1 MSSLF
6 LLSFWSV
13 FDSGGPD
20 LVPIYPIIVEL
31 ALHFKL
37 NQEPNP
43 SLPIEEQDRRRALF
57 WSIYNQERGMAGVL
71 QTPVDLNDDDVTVS
85 LPLRLDDLGPLTE
98 GADPVV
104 WYRHMIAMRQIFW
117 DVFHFAW
124 RNKPNDERRARL
136 QMRLDDWHA
145 RNPRVEGADCDNYF
159 DLYYHT
165 IRAQLYRPSATDVVP
180 VWQLAILEV
189 SAFKS
194 LQIAMKLYQ
203 ERKWVDNPFHLSH
216 AIAMGMSLL
225 YSLLQNWHTDPSKQ
239 EDPDWRNRAIS
250 MIAQGQEVVSLICSG
265 WPQISHLSRAFN
277 ELSNRI
283 LTTICGS
290 YPNPLAEAS
299 SAHPELPPARCPDDG
314 PPPQMDGLPGHT
326 PNSDDAMWL
335 NGAISNLQNTE
346 IEMNPADLDAFMESI
361 GWSQEWAMGVFSGGP
376 MN

>member
-1 MSSLF
+1 M
-6 LLSFWSV
+6 

-20 LVPIYPIIVEL
+20 LVPIFPIIVEL
-31 ALHFKL
+31 AQYCKLH
-37 NQEPNP
+37 QEPNP
-43 SLPIEEQDRRRALF
+43 SLPIEEQDRRRILF
-57 WSIYNQERGMAGVL
+57 WSIYNQEKGMAGVL
-71 QTPVDLNDDDVTVS
+71 QTPVELKDENITVS

-104 WYRHMIAMRQIFW
+104 WYRHMTAMRQIFW

-124 RNKPNDERRARL
+124 KAKPNDEMRASL
-136 QMRLDDWHA
+136 QMRLDEWHA
-145 RNPRVEGADCDNYF
+145 RNPRGDAGEGDNYF

-165 IRAQLYRPSATDVVP
+165 IRAQLYRPTTDVVP

-194 LQIAMKLYQ
+194 LSVAMKLYQ

-225 YSLLQNWHTDPSKQ
+225 YSLLQNCRTDPSKQ

-250 MIAQGQEVVSLICSG
+250 MIAQCQEVVSLICSG

-290 YPNPLAEAS
+290 YPNPLAENA
-299 SAHPELPPARCPDDG
+299 
-314 PPPQMDGLPGHT
+314 PPPDMAPRLPEDGQPLPMDGLPGHT

-346 IEMNPADLDAFMESI
+346 IEMNPADLEAFMESI
-361 GWSQEWAMGVFSGGP
+361 GWSQEWAMGGGMGFDGTP
-376 MN
+376 VAPLA